1 MKNKQINFILTLYVL
16 AFVLFPTGI
25 LFTDTGT
32 AKSKEVRSGVEHT
45 DYYDVL
51 LSLLDPYARKVITKE
66 YPERS
71 YALWDAEIIE
81 VKRLTRGFPH
91 YNFIVKVKYDTYTG
105 ALNPPEGYITITFH
119 VTLEGVSVI
128 KIQK

>member
-1 MKNKQINFILTLYVL
+1 M

-25 LFTDTGT
+25 LFTDTGK

-51 LSLLDPYARKVITKE
+51 LSLLDPYARKIITKE

-71 YALWDAEIIE
+71 YALWDAEILE
-81 VKRLTRGFPH
+81 VKRLTGGFSH
-91 YNFIVKVKYDTYTG
+91 YDFIVKVKYDTYTG
-105 ALNPPEGYITITFH
+105 ALNPPEGFITITFH
-119 VTLEGVSVI
+119 VTPEGASVI
-128 KIQK
+128 KVQK